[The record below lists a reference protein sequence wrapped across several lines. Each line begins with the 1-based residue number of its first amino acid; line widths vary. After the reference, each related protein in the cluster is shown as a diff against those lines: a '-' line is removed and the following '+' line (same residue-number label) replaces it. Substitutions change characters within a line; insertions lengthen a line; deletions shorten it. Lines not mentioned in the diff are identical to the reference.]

1 MSILKTRF
9 HKPTITSNII
19 PRNRIVDLLN
29 QNSEKSL
36 ILVSAPA
43 GYGKSTAVSQWLE
56 LQEKPY
62 AWLSVDHIFNNFT
75 VFLEYFALAISSF
88 RSLDE
93 KKIQDFVESSSVL
106 SPHAIAEKVCNYLSE
121 NMGPGIMV
129 LDDYHKIQNPDIH
142 ELINYL
148 LNFCPIT
155 KQLIVITRFDPPLK
169 LNQHR
174 LYGRLAELRIADL
187 IIDSQEFE
195 NLIKYNESELSE
207 NSSLVLEKSEG
218 WILGISMLLQ
228 INSTGKQNLENVLA
242 ANMLTDMDFL
252 LGEYLPQLPESFT
265 EPLLLASIC
274 ERFNEELLE
283 GLFQTHLTQ
292 KVDVQEFIAK
302 LKEYNL
308 FLIAEDNVN
317 EWFRFHHLFSR
328 VLRRQQKKLT
338 SFNTD
343 NALLYV
349 SEWFASNGYIDEA
362 ISYVLRK
369 GDLETASALVTQHR
383 REVFNR
389 GQWWRV
395 KAWLDQLPDNLIKT
409 KPSLLIAYVWVLE
422 NYWNLPETHQALFL
436 LGHVIKKGANDLDIS
451 EYYFHLSFHTLFF
464 HSSPD
469 KALKYAEKSKAL
481 FDDGEMLG
489 ARREMVM
496 AFCMQMLGKGKEAIE
511 MLEATEKAYDPR
523 EVMHLRSYSS
533 RLFVLLLSG
542 EFVEAKNVSQRFNY
556 IVQNSFRYLE
566 AWNIYLTA
574 NIDFQNFDSPEVVDS
589 LLNARDYEG
598 AMDWRAYVDCYA
610 GLCLYYI
617 ISNNVDA
624 ALETLKNM
632 ETKQQ
637 QIKGGLFSKNFIST
651 QMRINWLL
659 GEEQKALD
667 WANEKLELEMN
678 AVDPFVTIEVP
689 PLTRI
694 RILITFGNS
703 EQLQHGLNLLDS
715 FEKLVHSVYN
725 SYNDIDILLLKA
737 LAWKRLKDEDRVNT
751 FLKKAFDVYDIQ
763 RITRPFREFTILAP
777 NLFDGVE
784 NIPLNLQHIISA
796 KPKKIQKLQVFSKN
810 RVNDHEELTRREQEI
825 VKLICSGLRNKEIAD
840 QLHIST
846 TTVKSHLTNIYAK
859 LNVSNRTSMIRMV
872 QNIGQDFF

>member
-1 MSILKTRF
+1 MTILKTRF

-19 PRNRIVDLLN
+19 PRKRIVDLLN
-29 QNSEKSL
+29 QNSEKPL

-75 VFLEYFALAISSF
+75 VFLEYFALALSSF

-93 KKIQDFVESSSVL
+93 QKVQDFVESSSVL
-106 SPHAIAEKVCNYLSE
+106 STHAIAEKVCNYLSE

-148 LNFCPIT
+148 LNFCPVT

-174 LYGRLAELRIADL
+174 LYGRLAEVRIADL
-187 IIDSQEFE
+187 IIDSQEFD
-195 NLIKYNESELSE
+195 NLIKNNESELSE

-228 INSTGKQNLENVLA
+228 INSTGKQNLDNILTANV
-242 ANMLTDMDFL
+242 LTDMDFL

-274 ERFNEELLE
+274 ERFNEEILE
-283 GLFQTHLTQ
+283 GLFHKYLTQ
-292 KVDVQEFIAK
+292 TVNVQDFIAK

-308 FLIAEDNVN
+308 FLIAEDNLN
-317 EWFRFHHLFSR
+317 EWYRFHHLFSR
-328 VLRRQQKKLT
+328 VLRRQLKKLT
-338 SFNTD
+338 TINND
-343 NALLYV
+343 NALLYI
-349 SEWFASNGYIDEA
+349 SEWFASNGYIEEA
-362 ISYVLRK
+362 IAYVLRK

-383 REVFNR
+383 REAFNR

-395 KAWLDQLPDNLIKT
+395 KAWLDQLPDNLIKS
-409 KPSLLIAYVWVLE
+409 KPSILIAYVWVLE
-422 NYWNLPETHQALFL
+422 NYWNLSETHQAIFL
-436 LGHVIKKGANDLDIS
+436 LEHVIKKGASDLETS
-451 EYYFHLSFHTLFF
+451 EYYFHLSFHALFF

-469 KALKYAEKSKAL
+469 KALKYAEKSIGL
-481 FDDGEMLG
+481 YEDGEMLG

-496 AFCMQMLGKGKEAIE
+496 AFCMQMLGKSKEAIK
-511 MLEATEKAYDPR
+511 MLEETEKAYDPG

-542 EFVEAKNVSQRFNY
+542 KFVEAKNVSQRFNY
-556 IVQNSFRYLE
+556 IVRNTFRYME
-566 AWNIYLTA
+566 AWSIYLAA
-574 NIDFQNFDSPEVVDS
+574 NIDFQNFDSPKVVDS
-589 LLNARDYEG
+589 LLKAHDYEG
-598 AMDWRAYVDCYA
+598 AVDWRAYMDCYA
-610 GLCLYYI
+610 GLCLCYI
-617 ISNNVDA
+617 ISNDVDA
-624 ALETLKNM
+624 AVEALKNM
-632 ETKQQ
+632 ETKQK
-637 QIKGGLFSKNFIST
+637 QIKGGLFSHMFKSA
-651 QMRINWLL
+651 QMRVYWLM
-659 GEEQKALD
+659 GEQQKALV
-667 WANEKLELEMN
+667 WANEKLELDMN
-678 AVDPFVTIEVP
+678 AVDPLMSIEVP

-694 RILITFGNS
+694 RILITYGNS
-703 EQLQHGLNLLDS
+703 EELQQGLNLLDS
-715 FEKLVHSVYN
+715 FETLVHSVYN

-737 LAWKRLKDEDRVNT
+737 LAWKRLKDENQVSI

-763 RITRPFREFTILAP
+763 RITRPFREFMIVAP
-777 NLFDGVE
+777 NLFEGLDDV
-784 NIPLNLQHIISA
+784 PLNLQHIISA
-796 KPKKIQKLQVFSKN
+796 KPKKLTKLQVFSKN
-810 RVNDHEELTRREQEI
+810 RGNGHEELTRREQEI

-846 TTVKSHLTNIYAK
+846 TTVKSHLTNIYGK
-859 LNVSNRTSMIRMV
+859 LNVRNRTSMIRMV
-872 QNIGQDFF
+872 QNTD